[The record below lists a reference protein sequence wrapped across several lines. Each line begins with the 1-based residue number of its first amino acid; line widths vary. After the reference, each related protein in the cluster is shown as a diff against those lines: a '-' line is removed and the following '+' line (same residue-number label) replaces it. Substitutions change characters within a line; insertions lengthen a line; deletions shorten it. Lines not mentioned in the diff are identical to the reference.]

1 MDLKIKLIGYPQ
13 VYMKDKK
20 IVFPFRKAEGIL
32 YVLLVEKKIER
43 DKLCTLFWPDNSTK
57 IAKKNLRNAIYTLR
71 KLLGDDVIVS
81 PKRAII
87 EINFKKIYELDID
100 IIINKNYED
109 RTNINDIINKKSYEF
124 LEGFHISDLFEFQE
138 WLQLKRKKIN
148 EILKEYLIE
157 CCEKNIFDIDTK
169 IDTIRRV
176 IRLDEFDENSYLKLI
191 NLYKEK
197 GQYQK
202 SFETFNTLE
211 NLLKDEL
218 GITPSK
224 ELIEVVER
232 IMVKRKIE
240 TFKKRKEKS
249 FSFGRD
255 EEFRVLNYN
264 YSSFIDE
271 EPFKNCLLSGEPGI
285 GKTNLINS
293 FKESIINS
301 NINIINMKC
310 YQLEEDYYYECWK
323 KPLEELAEII
333 RKDKIKVPDYTLSIL
348 QSLFPTINLQVESEG
363 YLGEERNFRIVEKA
377 LIDLFNIVSN
387 NSKLF
392 FIIED
397 LHWIDTVSLQ
407 LIRGLLSKEKI
418 NMITFFTSRNVIR
431 DEIEKFI
438 YYLNYRNKL
447 EEIELNRFNK
457 EETGKLVEHF
467 IDINNEIREVIWK
480 GSEGNPLFIIEYI
493 NNIQQN
499 KNFDI
504 LKSKAG
510 DVIKSRVLNLPSES
524 RKILELCSIF
534 LESIKLDLIEEL
546 LGKSRIEII
555 DYLDDLMKRK
565 ILIEDYDS
573 NDGLIINFSHNKIKT
588 YLYNQMSASK
598 RRLLHIKFSEYWEK
612 NLNNSQND
620 RSVYPYLIHHN
631 NKSGNKLKLFK
642 YKLKRFIGLVMI
654 NHEMFPEMEDYNIN
668 NGRTLYLDDKEVEQ
682 TINNIN
688 NLYDELKEKE
698 NSKEFKELEIMH
710 LYIIGRM
717 EIDIG
722 NEDKGMNLIKKMIKI
737 SEEINNNEYII
748 KGCFKFIH
756 LSINTFDLDLMRKSI
771 EYAEKK
777 VDDEGQSGKIKRLKG
792 YMNVLIGNYNLGEK
806 LLFESINIFD
816 LPEYK
821 SKYILNKAAA
831 YLYLGE
837 NKRLQ
842 EDFNSA
848 LNYYDRCYSICDEK
862 RLLSG
867 MAFTLASKGRIL
879 YEKGLYQESKKIL
892 NESIDYYKKI
902 VFLWGRYISYGY
914 LALIY
919 ANNKEFEKSYELLK
933 KSFLFINK
941 SKNIYEKGIL
951 CRIKAEIIIKTKGY
965 KENYKFIK
973 LIEDNMNSC
982 CNGELKC
989 FENPAM
995 TYEKKLINKYL
1006 EDELVKTVLK

>member
-20 IVFPFRKAEGIL
+20 IVFPFRKAEGRR

-124 LEGFHISDLFEFQE
+124 LEGFHISDLFEFKE

-431 DEIEKFI
+431 DEIEKFV
-438 YYLNYRNKL
+438 YYLNYRNIL

-467 IDINNEIREVIWK
+467 IDINSEIHEVIWK
-480 GSEGNPLFIIEYI
+480 ESEGNPLFIIEYI

-499 KNFDI
+499 KDFDI

-510 DVIKSRVLNLPSES
+510 DVIKSRVLNLPTES

-546 LGKSRIEII
+546 LDKSRIEII
-555 DYLDDLMKRK
+555 DSLDDLMKRK

-573 NDGLIINFSHNKIKT
+573 NDGLILNFSHNKIKT

-598 RRLLHIKFSEYWEK
+598 RKLLHIKFSEYWEK

-620 RSVYPYLIHHN
+620 RSIYPYLIHHN
-631 NKSGNKLKLFK
+631 NKSENKLKLFK

-668 NGRTLYLDDKEVEQ
+668 NGQTLYLDDKEVEQ
-682 TINNIN
+682 NIHNIN
-688 NLYDELKEKE
+688 DLYYELKYQE
-698 NSKEFKELEIMH
+698 NSKEFRELEIIY

-722 NEDKGMNLIKKMIKI
+722 NEVKGLNLIKKMIKI
-737 SEEINNNEYII
+737 SEEIDSKKYIL
-748 KGCFKFIH
+748 KGYFKFIH
-756 LSINTFDLDLMRKSI
+756 LAINTFDLELMNEALKN
-771 EYAEKK
+771 AEKNAEN
-777 VDDEGQSGKIKRLKG
+777 EGQFGKIMRLKG
-792 YMNVLIGNYNLGEK
+792 YMNVLKGNYKMGEK
-806 LLFESINIFD
+806 LL
-816 LPEYK
+816 YK
-821 SKYILNKAAA
+821 SISIFELPKYEKKYILNKAAA

-837 NKRLQ
+837 SKRLQ
-842 EDFNSA
+842 ENFCDA
-848 LNYYDRCYSICDEK
+848 LNNYEKCYNICYGK
-862 RLLSG
+862 KLLSG
-867 MAFTLASKGRIL
+867 MAFTLATKGRIL
-879 YEKGLYQESKKIL
+879 YEQGLYEESEKAL
-892 NESIDYYKKI
+892 NQSLKYYDK
-902 VFLWGRYISYGY
+902 VLFLWGRYITYGY

-919 ANNKEFEKSYELLK
+919 IQKEDYDKGYEYLK
-933 KSFLFINK
+933 KSFFCINK
-941 SKNIYEKGIL
+941 NKNIYEKGIL
-951 CRIKAEIIIKTKGY
+951 CRIKAEIIIKTKKCKLRNKFVKLI
-965 KENYKFIK
+965 KENMT
-973 LIEDNMNSC
+973 NC
-982 CNGELKC
+982 CSGELKC
-989 FENPAM
+989 FENSAM
-995 TYEKKLINKYL
+995 TYERKLINKYFK
-1006 EDELVKTVLK
+1006 DDLVKKILG